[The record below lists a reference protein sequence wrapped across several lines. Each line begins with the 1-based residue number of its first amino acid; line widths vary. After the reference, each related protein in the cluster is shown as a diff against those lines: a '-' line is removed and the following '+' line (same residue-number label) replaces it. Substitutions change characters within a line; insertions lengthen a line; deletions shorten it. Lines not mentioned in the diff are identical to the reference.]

1 MIGKD
6 FFYKVAHI
14 RKLYFVFI
22 YLYMSKIK
30 KINYARVY
38 KLSVIYN
45 YGSTLKKRKP
55 TANDSS
61 RLDNEVTDM
70 KIAMRVKQ
78 RRR

>member
-1 MIGKD
+1 M
-6 FFYKVAHI
+6 H
-14 RKLYFVFI
+14 
-22 YLYMSKIK
+22 
-30 KINYARVY
+30 VY
-38 KLSVIYN
+38 KLSYIYN